1 MEWTVWKL
9 LLRGAGGKKINQDFW
24 VMARAGGKKT
34 SRFSFSTTSRSTKS
48 VPRRAESLM
57 LYRIVVQVNRIQ
69 NARPAVFDQPRSHDE
84 RTRWKAA
91 GRRPSQGG
99 GRPRQR
105 AGAAGSSRNRR
116 AAARIYAADHARS
129 ERTSRPA

>member
-1 MEWTVWKL
+1 
-9 LLRGAGGKKINQDFW
+9 
-24 VMARAGGKKT
+24 MARAGGKKT

-91 GRRPSQGG
+91 GA
-99 GRPRQR
+99 GRPKRAARRANEQARQEAAR
-105 AGAAGSSRNRR
+105 GTAQDRREGGWIWLAAG
-116 AAARIYAADHARS
+116 
-129 ERTSRPA
+129 